1 VLADSPLGFAV
12 QEWDVHPDVIENLPG
27 LCALGDE
34 RNQPH
39 LPAIDGAQKRDH
51 FVDALGALKK

>member
-1 VLADSPLGFAV
+1 MIYPLCQLLADSPPGFAV
-12 QEWDVHPDVIENLPG
+12 HECDVHPDVIENLPD

-39 LPAIDGAQKRDH
+39 LTAIDGA
-51 FVDALGALKK
+51 

>member
-1 VLADSPLGFAV
+1 M
-12 QEWDVHPDVIENLPG
+12 HPDVIENLPG